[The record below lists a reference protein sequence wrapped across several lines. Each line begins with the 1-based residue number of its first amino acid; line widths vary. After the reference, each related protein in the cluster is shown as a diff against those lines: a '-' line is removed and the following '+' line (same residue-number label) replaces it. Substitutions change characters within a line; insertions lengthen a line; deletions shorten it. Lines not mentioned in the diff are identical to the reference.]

1 MDHILTN
8 VIAHSPS
15 LTELVESQ
23 ALDTRNNLVFSLRP
37 PEYVKR
43 LITEVQRRLINAQ
56 TTGGAA
62 VRGKQLWTMPRE
74 SLHITVLEVVHST
87 TPAAVESLIQ
97 TIGMQH
103 LERMVDY
110 PAGKGV
116 RLGKPFLS
124 FDKAALAVSFLPIEG
139 GGDRDYTYHHLRG
152 DLWGMLRKRGIDV
165 SSRYIVPS
173 AHLTVGRFI
182 ETGPAG
188 TGSVAKEMERWIKA
202 IDEINDWL
210 EKNGEQYMRG
220 DDGEGQSFW
229 EIDTPLDLRKG
240 LLWYGGGQTVVKV

>member
-1 MDHILTN
+1 MLTAI
-8 VIAHSPS
+8 VAHSPS
-15 LTELVESQ
+15 LTELVENE

-37 PEYVKR
+37 PEGVKR
-43 LITEVQRRLINAQ
+43 LITEVQRRLIDAQ

-62 VRGKQLWTMPRE
+62 VRGKQFWSMPPE
-74 SLHITVLEVVHST
+74 NLHITVLEVVHST
-87 TPAAVESLIQ
+87 TRAAIESLIE

-103 LERMVDY
+103 LERMVYY

-116 RLGKPFLS
+116 RLGKPSLS

-139 GGDRDYTYHHLRG
+139 GRDRGYTYHHLRG
-152 DLWGMLRKRGIDV
+152 DLWEMLRRRGIDV

-182 ETGPAG
+182 EVGPTGV
-188 TGSVAKEMERWIKA
+188 GSVAKEMKRWIKV

-220 DDGEGQSFW
+220 DNGKGQSFW

-240 LLWYGGGQTVVKV
+240 LLWYGGGQTVVKI

>member
-1 MDHILTN
+1 MDHVLTN
-8 VIAHSPS
+8 IIAHSPS
-15 LTELVESQ
+15 PTELVESES
-23 ALDTRNNLVFSLRP
+23 LDTRNNLVFSLRP
-37 PEYVKR
+37 PEGVKR
-43 LITEVQRRLINAQ
+43 LITEVQRRLTDAQ
-56 TTGGAA
+56 ITGGAA
-62 VRGKQLWTMPRE
+62 VPGKQLWTMPRE

-87 TPAAVESLIQ
+87 TLVAVESLIR
-97 TIGMQH
+97 TIGIQH
-103 LERMVDY
+103 LERMAHY
-110 PAGKGV
+110 PASKGV

-139 GGDRDYTYHHLRG
+139 GRDRGYTYHHLRG
-152 DLWGMLRKRGIDV
+152 DLWGMLRRRGVDV

-173 AHLTVGRFI
+173 AHLTVGRFV
-182 ETGPAG
+182 EVGPAG
-188 TGSVAKEMERWIKA
+188 VGSVANEMKRWIQV

-220 DDGEGQSFW
+220 ADGEGQTFW